1 MITVYKKTSGLQNS
15 ELHYCP
21 GCSHGIVHKL
31 IGEVM
36 EELDRKVRAHY
47 HLGETP
53 ETGEKDSDGASVSKE
68 PASDLKLKAGKA
80 K

>member
-1 MITVYKKTSGLQNS
+1 MRSYLET
-15 ELHYCP
+15 HP
-21 GCSHGIVHKL
+21 
-31 IGEVM
+31 EVM

>member
-1 MITVYKKTSGLQNS
+1 
-15 ELHYCP
+15 
-21 GCSHGIVHKL
+21 
-31 IGEVM
+31 M

>member
-1 MITVYKKTSGLQNS
+1 MKKSGAWYAY
-15 ELHYCP
+15 E
-21 GCSHGIVHKL
+21 GEK
-31 IGEVM
+31 IGQGRENAKSYLETHPEVM

-47 HLGETP
+47 HLGEIP

>member
-1 MITVYKKTSGLQNS
+1 MKKSGAWYAY
-15 ELHYCP
+15 E
-21 GCSHGIVHKL
+21 GEK
-31 IGEVM
+31 IGQGRENAKSYLETHPEVM